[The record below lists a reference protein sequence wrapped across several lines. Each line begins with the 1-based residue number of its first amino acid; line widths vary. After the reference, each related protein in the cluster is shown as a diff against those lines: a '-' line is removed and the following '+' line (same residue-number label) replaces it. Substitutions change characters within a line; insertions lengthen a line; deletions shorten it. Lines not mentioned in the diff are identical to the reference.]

1 MNERWTKLRERWSAW
16 LVDSPRTLAL
26 FRVAVGGVVLYM
38 HSLYSAARGVAEMDP
53 AVWTVPIGLEWA
65 RVVPVSP
72 ALVDAAYVVLVL
84 SAISG
89 LVGFRART
97 AFAISTAAQLY
108 AWGIAEL
115 AGNVFHYHHLVWFS
129 ALLAASPCGDAWS
142 VDAWLRKRR
151 GLAVPPAAAVY
162 GIPIRA
168 AWILI
173 ACLYFFP
180 GVHKLATSG
189 LAWIFSDNLKLHLWA
204 KWAQMDGFE
213 PLVRID
219 RADWLVQAGAFATVL
234 FELSFPFLVVFRR
247 TRLVAVMAAFGFH
260 QATSYF
266 MNLHFP
272 ALWLCFPVF
281 FGGIVSWWE
290 KRYAKDDGAPL
301 ARSLRPPATVSAI
314 LLAGAISFGVAGES
328 DAWPFACYPKYHR
341 LAPDRLPALEVTVL
355 SGGLEQRVPDEAMFP
370 SGRTQRYWAFVWSL
384 MGSHET
390 ARASPE
396 RFDAF
401 WDRVKHEPRIDE
413 LAREA
418 RVVRFYR
425 VYVSTDPD
433 LRDAPPLERELLY
446 ERAP

>member
-1 MNERWTKLRERWSAW
+1 MNAAPKLRERLEAW

-26 FRVAVGGVVLYM
+26 FRIAVGGVVLYM
-38 HSLYSAARGVAEMDP
+38 HGLHSAARGVAAMDP
-53 AVWTVPIGLEWA
+53 AVWTVPIGLEWV

-72 ALVDAAYVVLVL
+72 ALVDVAYAVLVV
-84 SAISG
+84 SAVAG
-89 LVGFRART
+89 LVGFRPRV
-97 AFAISTAAQLY
+97 AFAICTAAQLY

-142 VDAWLRKRR
+142 LDAWLRKRR
-151 GLAVPPAAAVY
+151 GLGVPPAHFVY

-168 AWILI
+168 AWFLI

-180 GVHKLATSG
+180 GVHKPATSG

-213 PLVRID
+213 PLARID
-219 RADWLVQAGAFATVL
+219 RFDGLVQAGALATVL
-234 FELSFPFLVVFRR
+234 FELSFPFLIVSRR
-247 TRLVAVMAAFGFH
+247 TRMIAVIAAFAFH
-260 QATSYF
+260 QTTAYF

-281 FGGIVSWWE
+281 FGGAVSWWE
-290 KRYAKDDGAPL
+290 KRYARGEGTPL
-301 ARSLRPPATVSAI
+301 PRSPRPPAIMSAI

-341 LAPDRLPALEVTVL
+341 LAPDRLPALEVTVVR
-355 SGGLEQRVPDEAMFP
+355 GGLEERVPDDVMFP

-390 ARASPE
+390 AHASPE

-401 WDRVKHEPRIDE
+401 WDRVKRDPRIDE
-413 LAREA
+413 LAHDA

-425 VYVSTDPD
+425 IYVTTDPD
-433 LRDAPPLERELLY
+433 RRDAPPLERELLY
-446 ERAP
+446 EREP